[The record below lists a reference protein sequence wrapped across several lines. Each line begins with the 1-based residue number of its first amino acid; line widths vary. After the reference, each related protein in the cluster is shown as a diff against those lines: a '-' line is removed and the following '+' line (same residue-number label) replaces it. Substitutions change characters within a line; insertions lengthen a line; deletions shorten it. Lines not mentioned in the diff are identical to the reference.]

1 MNDYQ
6 KPDPLKKL
14 NIWLPL
20 LLSFILVIGMLLG
33 FKLNTGDSAAN
44 NALNAHSN
52 PGTIEELIRLIES
65 KYVDETDKDKLIETA
80 ITHVLKELDPHS
92 SYIPASR
99 LQSVNEELKGK
110 FEGVGIQFTLLNDT
124 IFVVT
129 PIPGGPADQLGV
141 LAGDKI
147 IQIEDSTVAG
157 IGLTTDDVIDRLKG
171 EKGSKVKIGVQR
183 GKNKKII
190 DYVITRDVIP
200 LYSVDA
206 AYMINEET
214 GYIKVNR
221 FSGTTYQ
228 EYMKAVEGM
237 INDGLQNVIIDLRG
251 NPGGYL
257 SEVAKM
263 LDQMFEERRL
273 LVYTEGRT
281 SSRKDYKS
289 TGRQLFPINK
299 ITILIDE
306 GSASASEILAGA
318 VQDHD
323 RGMIIG
329 RRSFGKGLVQ
339 EQYNLS
345 DGSALRL
352 TVARYY
358 TPSGRSIQKPYDD
371 MDAYGE
377 EAYNRF
383 KSGELV
389 NQDSINITDTT
400 KYYTT
405 VKNRVVFGGGGI
417 MPDVFIPIDTTL
429 FANIFYAKAL
439 QYVPRFVYS
448 EYEGYK
454 QQLKKYKTVQ
464 VFNNQFNVTDAMM
477 TDFINFVKSEESLSK
492 VDSAELAKAKEKLR
506 QRLKAYFARQVFQ
519 DNGYFYIMNQG
530 DPMLKAALESVNE

>member
-20 LLSFILVIGMLLG
+20 LLAFILVIGMLLG
-33 FKLNTGDSAAN
+33 FKLQTGETATNSFSQGN
-44 NALNAHSN
+44 K
-52 PGTIEELIRLIES
+52 PQTIEELIRLIES
-65 KYVDETDKDKLIETA
+65 KYVDEVNRDELVEIA
-80 ITHVLKELDPHS
+80 INNILKELDPHS

-99 LQSVNEELKGK
+99 LQSVNEELSGK

-129 PIPGGPADQLGV
+129 PISGGPADKLGV

-147 IQIEDSTVAG
+147 VQIEDSVVAG
-157 IGLTTDDVIDRLKG
+157 IGLTTDDVIDKLKG
-171 EKGSKVKIGVQR
+171 KKGSKVKVGVQR
-183 GKNKKII
+183 GKNKKVIS
-190 DYVITRDVIP
+190 YTITRDVIP

-206 AYMINEET
+206 AYMIDNKT

-221 FSGTTYQ
+221 FSSTTYQ
-228 EYMKAVEGM
+228 EYMEAVEKMVGE
-237 INDGLQNVIIDLRG
+237 GLQNVIIDLRG

-257 SEVAKM
+257 TAATKM
-263 LDQMFEERRL
+263 LDQMFGDRRL

-281 SSRKDYKS
+281 YSRNDYKS
-289 TGRQLFPINK
+289 TGRQLFPLDK
-299 ITILIDE
+299 VVVLIDE

-323 RGMIIG
+323 RGVIIG

-339 EQYNLS
+339 EQYDLS

-358 TPSGRSIQKPYDD
+358 TPSGRCIQKSYDD

-377 EAYNRF
+377 ESYNRF
-383 KSGELV
+383 KKGELV
-389 NQDSINITDTT
+389 TQDSIHLGDTT
-400 KYYTT
+400 KYYTI
-405 VKNRVVFGGGGI
+405 VKNRVVYGGGGI

-429 FANIFYAKAL
+429 FANTFYATAL

-448 EYEGYK
+448 KYEGYK
-454 QQLKKYKTVQ
+454 TKLKDYKTVQ
-464 VFNNQFNVTDAMM
+464 IFNNQFNVTDAMM
-477 TDFINFVKSEESLSK
+477 AEFVNFVKTEEKLTPVNAK
-492 VDSAELAKAKEKLR
+492 ELAKANENLR
-506 QRLKAYFARQVFQ
+506 QRIKAYFARQMFQ
-519 DNGYFYIMNQG
+519 DNGYFYIMNQN
-530 DPMLKAALESVNE
+530 DPMLKAALKSVK

>member
-20 LLSFILVIGMLLG
+20 LLAFILVIGMLLG
-33 FKLNTGDSAAN
+33 FKLQTGETATNTFNQGN
-44 NALNAHSN
+44 K
-52 PGTIEELIRLIES
+52 PQTIEELIRLIES
-65 KYVDETDKDKLIETA
+65 KYVDDVNRDELIEAA
-80 ITHVLKELDPHS
+80 INNILKELDPHS
-92 SYIPASR
+92 SYIPAAR
-99 LQSVNEELKGK
+99 LQSVNEELSGK

-129 PIPGGPADQLGV
+129 PISGGPADKLGV

-147 IQIEDSTVAG
+147 VQIEDSIVAG
-157 IGLTTDDVIDRLKG
+157 VGLTTDDVIDKLKG

-183 GKNKKII
+183 GRNKKVIN
-190 DYVITRDVIP
+190 YTITRDVIP

-206 AYMINEET
+206 AYMIDDKT

-221 FSGTTYQ
+221 FSDKTYQ
-228 EYMKAVEGM
+228 EYMEAFERMKGEGLEN
-237 INDGLQNVIIDLRG
+237 IIIDLRG

-257 SEVAKM
+257 TAATKM
-263 LDQMFEERRL
+263 LDQMFEDRRL

-281 SSRKDYKS
+281 YSRNDYKS
-289 TGRQLFPINK
+289 TGRQLFPLAK
-299 ITILIDE
+299 VAILIDE
-306 GSASASEILAGA
+306 NSASASEILAGA

-323 RGMIIG
+323 RGTIIG

-339 EQYNLS
+339 EQYDLS

-358 TPSGRSIQKPYDD
+358 TPSGRCIQKPYDD
-371 MDAYGE
+371 IDAYGE
-377 EAYNRF
+377 ESYNRF
-383 KSGELV
+383 KKGELV
-389 NQDSINITDTT
+389 TKDSVSLGDTT

-405 VKNRVVFGGGGI
+405 VKNRVVYGGGGI

-429 FANIFYAKAL
+429 FSNNFYATAL

-448 EYEGYK
+448 KYEGYK
-454 QQLKKYKTVQ
+454 IQLKGYKTMQ

-477 TDFINFVKSEESLSK
+477 TEFVNFVKIEEK
-492 VDSAELAKAKEKLR
+492 MTTVNAKELAKAKENLR
-506 QRLKAYFARQVFQ
+506 QRVKAYFARQMFQ

-530 DPMLKAALESVNE
+530 DPMLEAALKSVK

>member
-65 KYVDETDKDKLIETA
+65 KYVDETDKEKLIETA

-129 PIPGGPADQLGV
+129 PISGGPADQLGV

-171 EKGSKVKIGVQR
+171 EKGSEVKIGVQR

-206 AYMINEET
+206 AYMMNEET

-228 EYMKAVEGM
+228 EYMKALEGM

-383 KSGELV
+383 KSGELI

-405 VKNRVVFGGGGI
+405 GKNRVVFGGGGI

-429 FANIFYAKAL
+429 FANLFYAKAL

-464 VFNNQFNVTDAMM
+464 VFNNQFSVTDAMM

-492 VDSAELAKAKEKLR
+492 VNSAELAKAKEKLR

>member
-6 KPDPLKKL
+6 KPDPLKRL

-33 FKLNTGDSAAN
+33 FKLNSGNVATDENYHN
-44 NALNAHSN
+44 NPSS
-52 PGTIEELIRLIES
+52 IEELIRLIES
-65 KYVDETDKDKLIETA
+65 KYVDDVNRDELVETA
-80 ITHVLKELDPHS
+80 INNILKELDPHS

-99 LQSVNEELKGK
+99 LQSVNEELSGK

-129 PIPGGPADQLGV
+129 PISGGPADQLGV

-147 IQIEDSTVAG
+147 VQIEDSIVAG
-157 IGLTTDDVIDRLKG
+157 IGLTTDDVIDKLKG
-171 EKGSKVKIGVQR
+171 KKGSKVKIGVQR
-183 GKNKKII
+183 GKSKKVIN
-190 DYVITRDVIP
+190 YTITRDVIP

-206 AYMINEET
+206 AYMIDDQT
-214 GYIKVNR
+214 GYVKVNR

-228 EYMKAVEGM
+228 EYMAAIERMVGE
-237 INDGLQNVIIDLRG
+237 GLQNVIVDLRG

-257 SEVAKM
+257 TAATKM
-263 LDQMFEERRL
+263 LDQMFEERKL
-273 LVYTEGRT
+273 LVYTKGRT
-281 SSRKDYKS
+281 YSQNDYKS

-299 ITILIDE
+299 IVVLIDE

-318 VQDHD
+318 IQDHD
-323 RGMIIG
+323 RGVIIG

-339 EQYNLS
+339 EQYDLS

-358 TPSGRSIQKPYDD
+358 TPSGRCIQKSYED

-377 EAYNRF
+377 ESYNRF
-383 KSGELV
+383 KKGELMS
-389 NQDSINITDTT
+389 QDSIHLGDTT
-400 KYYTT
+400 KYYTS
-405 VKNRVVFGGGGI
+405 KNRIVYGGGGI

-429 FANIFYAKAL
+429 FTNIFYATAL

-448 EYEGYK
+448 RYEGYK
-454 QQLKKYKTVQ
+454 TQLKGYKTVQ
-464 VFNNQFNVTDAMM
+464 VFNNQFNITDAIM
-477 TDFINFVKSEESLSK
+477 TEFVNFVKSEEKLSTINT
-492 VDSAELAKAKEKLR
+492 VELAKAKENLR
-506 QRLKAYFARQVFQ
+506 LRIKAYFARQAFQ
-519 DNGYFYIMNQG
+519 DSGYFYVMNQN
-530 DPMLKAALESVNE
+530 DPMLKAALKSIKE

>member
-1 MNDYQ
+1 MSDYK
-6 KPDPLKKL
+6 KPDPMKRL

-20 LLSFILVIGMLLG
+20 LLSFILVVGMLLG
-33 FKLNTGDSAAN
+33 FKLQDGDAQTRNLSGK
-44 NALNAHSN
+44 
-52 PGTIEELIRLIES
+52 PGAIEELLRLVES
-65 KYVDETDKDKLIETA
+65 KYVDETNREELVETA
-80 ITHVLKELDPHS
+80 INNILKELDPHS

-99 LQSVNEELKGK
+99 LQAVNEELDGK

-129 PIPGGPADQLGV
+129 PISGGPADKLGV

-147 IQIEDSTVAG
+147 VMIEDSAVTG
-157 IGLTTDDVIDRLKG
+157 IDLTTDDVIDKLKG
-171 EKGSKVKIGVQR
+171 EKGSKVKIGIQR
-183 GKNKKII
+183 GKSKKII
-190 DYVITRDVIP
+190 NYTITRDVIP

-206 AYMINEET
+206 AYMLNEAT

-221 FSGTTYQ
+221 FSGTTH
-228 EYMKAVEGM
+228 EEFMTALEKMV
-237 INDGLQNVIIDLRG
+237 NNGLQNLVIDLRG

-257 SEVAKM
+257 TAATKM
-263 LDQMFEERRL
+263 LDQLFEERKL

-281 SSRKDYKS
+281 YARNNYKS
-289 TGRQLFPINK
+289 TGRQLFPLDK
-299 ITILIDE
+299 VAVLIDE

-323 RGMIIG
+323 RGAIIG

-358 TPSGRSIQKPYDD
+358 TPSGRSIQKSYDD

-383 KSGELV
+383 KNGELV
-389 NQDSINITDTT
+389 NQDSVSVADTT
-400 KYYTT
+400 KFYTAEG
-405 VKNRVVFGGGGI
+405 RVVYGGGGI

-429 FANIFYAKAL
+429 YANSFYTTAL
-439 QYVPRFVYS
+439 QYVPQFVYS
-448 EYEGYK
+448 EYTALEK
-454 QQLKKYKTVQ
+454 DLKKHKTVQ
-464 VFNNQFNVTDAMM
+464 VFNNQFEVTDAL
-477 TDFINFVKSEESLSK
+477 FNKYVRYIKAEEGNLKIN
-492 VDSAELAKAKEKLR
+492 ATELAKAKKSLK
-506 QRLKAYFARQVFQ
+506 QRIKAYFARQIFQ
-519 DNGYFYIMNQG
+519 DNGYFYIMNQE
-530 DPMLKAALESVNE
+530 DKMIDAALKSME

>member
-1 MNDYQ
+1 MSDYQ
-6 KPDPLKKL
+6 KPDPMRRL

-33 FKLNTGDSAAN
+33 FKLQDGDSQTQS
-44 NALNAHSN
+44 LSGK
-52 PGTIEELIRLIES
+52 PGSIEELLRLIES
-65 KYVDETDKDKLIETA
+65 KYVDETNRDELVETA
-80 ITHVLKELDPHS
+80 INNILKELDPHS
-92 SYIPASR
+92 SYIPAAR
-99 LQSVNEELKGK
+99 LQGVNEELDGK
-110 FEGVGIQFTLLNDT
+110 FEGVGIQFSVLNDT

-129 PIPGGPADQLGV
+129 PISGGPADKLGV

-147 IQIEDSTVAG
+147 VMIEDSTVAG
-157 IGLTTDDVIDRLKG
+157 IGITTDDVIDKLKG
-171 EKGSKVKIGVQR
+171 KKGSKVKIGVQR
-183 GKNKKII
+183 GKNKKVIS
-190 DYVITRDVIP
+190 YTITRDVIP

-206 AYMINEET
+206 AYMLNEAT

-228 EYMKAVEGM
+228 EFMEALEAMV
-237 INDGLQNVIIDLRG
+237 NDGLQNVVIDLRG

-257 SEVAKM
+257 TAATKM
-263 LDQMFEERRL
+263 LDQLFEERKL

-281 SSRKDYKS
+281 YARNNYKS
-289 TGRQLFPINK
+289 TGRQLFPLDK
-299 ITILIDE
+299 VAVLIDE
-306 GSASASEILAGA
+306 GSASASEILSGA

-323 RGMIIG
+323 RGAVIG

-383 KSGELV
+383 QNGELV
-389 NQDSINITDTT
+389 NQDSVNVVDTT
-400 KYYTT
+400 KYYTS
-405 VKNRVVFGGGGI
+405 KGRIVFGGGGI
-417 MPDVFIPIDTTL
+417 MPDVFIPIDTSL
-429 FANIFYAKAL
+429 YSNEFYATAL

-448 EYEGYK
+448 EYGKLEK
-454 QQLKKYKTVQ
+454 ELNEHKTVQ
-464 VFNNQFNVTDAMM
+464 VLNNQFTVDNAMF
-477 TDFINFVKSEESLSK
+477 DNYINYIKQEEGNLTINNT
-492 VDSAELAKAKEKLR
+492 ELAKAKPNLQKR
-506 QRLKAYFARQVFQ
+506 IKAYFARQVFQ
-519 DNGYFYIMNQG
+519 DTGYFYIMNQN
-530 DPMLKAALESVNE
+530 DPMLDAALKSME

>member
-1 MNDYQ
+1 MSDFQ
-6 KPDPLKKL
+6 KPAPMKRL
-14 NIWLPL
+14 NVWLPL
-20 LLSFILVIGMLLG
+20 LLAFILVIGMFLG
-33 FKLNTGDSAAN
+33 SKIERSEAAPNRLNGK
-44 NALNAHSN
+44 
-52 PGTIEELIRLIES
+52 PGTIEELLRLIES
-65 KYVDETDKDKLIETA
+65 KYVDDTNRDELVETA
-80 ITHVLKELDPHS
+80 ITKILKELDPHS
-92 SYIPASR
+92 SYIPAAR
-99 LQSVNEELKGK
+99 LQSVNEELDGK
-110 FEGVGIQFTLLNDT
+110 FEGVGIQFTVLNDT

-129 PIPGGPADQLGV
+129 PISGGPADQLGV

-147 IQIEDSTVAG
+147 VEIEDSVVAG
-157 IGLTTDDVIDRLKG
+157 IGITTDGVIDKLKG
-171 EKGSKVKIGVQR
+171 NKGSKVKIGVQR
-183 GKNKKII
+183 GRNKKVIS
-190 DYVITRDVIP
+190 YTITRDVIP

-206 AYMINEET
+206 AYMMDDAT

-228 EYMKAVEGM
+228 EFMEALEGM
-237 INDGLQNVIIDLRG
+237 VGDGLQNLVIDLRG

-257 SEVAKM
+257 TAATKM
-263 LDQMFEERRL
+263 LDQLFEERKL

-281 SSRKDYKS
+281 YARNNYKS
-289 TGRQLFPINK
+289 TGRQLFPLDK
-299 ITILIDE
+299 VAVLIDE

-323 RGMIIG
+323 RGVIIG

-339 EQYNLS
+339 EQYDLS

-358 TPSGRSIQKPYDD
+358 TPSGRSIQKSYDD

-383 KSGELV
+383 KNGELV
-389 NQDSINITDTT
+389 SQDSVNVADTT

-429 FANIFYAKAL
+429 FSNDVYASAL
-439 QYVPRFVYS
+439 QYIPRFVYG

-454 QQLKKYKTVQ
+454 KQLKDYKSVQ
-464 VFNNQFNVTDAMM
+464 VFNSQFVVTNEL
-477 TDFINFVKSEESLSK
+477 FNKFLVFVKAEEGKTTLNA
-492 VDSAELAKAKEKLR
+492 AELAKCKANLR
-506 QRLKAYFARQVFQ
+506 QRIKAYFARQAFQ
-519 DNGYFYIMNQG
+519 DTGYFYIMNQE
-530 DPMLKAALESVNE
+530 DPMLEAALKNME

>member
-1 MNDYQ
+1 
-6 KPDPLKKL
+6 
-14 NIWLPL
+14 
-20 LLSFILVIGMLLG
+20 
-33 FKLNTGDSAAN
+33 
-44 NALNAHSN
+44 
-52 PGTIEELIRLIES
+52 
-65 KYVDETDKDKLIETA
+65 
-80 ITHVLKELDPHS
+80 
-92 SYIPASR
+92 
-99 LQSVNEELKGK
+99 VNEELKGK

-228 EYMKAVEGM
+228 EYMKALEGM

>member
-228 EYMKAVEGM
+228 EYMKALEGM

-263 LDQMFEERRL
+263 LDQMFKERRL